1 MADDSRLISLVPTV
15 APDGQIYDLHED
27 GTVPKGQL
35 RRFLMIMGPTLDE
48 AKGLV
53 DSWQNMLDVDKTDA
67 DLLPLVAPIVGVEF
81 NREIPIEQAR
91 EEVKGA
97 VAGYKQK
104 GTVAGMAARTYLITR
119 MQTDVVEFVKNIRTA
134 NREYSFSANITDGAK
149 AILFGLPGDE
159 TAFSYDFE
167 LVDRLVK
174 GPESVSS
181 YAAGHEA
188 WKALDNVEV
197 SSWKASADA
206 PGWWAYHSP
215 TAFILAVVNLKA
227 GAGVKNFVVQFSDNG
242 SDWNYQQEFKH
253 GVSTPNAT
261 LMGTATGATQA
272 LYLKKVPVDKDTV
285 TVNQM
290 TGYDA
295 AVDTTLQDDAA
306 EGDAAIAV
314 VSSIGIAIG
323 DWLELYDG
331 VKYGYCAVYRI
342 EGNRLTLGAPV
353 GEAGGFSVGA
363 TVKKVTY
370 ATKSVATDY
379 LLDPMDG
386 TLSLVAGQFTAGA
399 RVFMAYESLVDKTQ
413 LETWQRYAVDATVIA
428 AHEWWRIYV
437 TDTWTGTP
445 EINELEM
452 SADELVDRFYRADRL
467 GFFFTLG
474 VSRQGCG
481 IEQVCNLP
489 LDREIVDKMCRLMVQ
504 IIPAGT
510 TPVMIALDCHYP
522 EVVMGNVNAE
532 DARVTSAFNDPWDG
546 KLIP

>member
-35 RRFLMIMGPTLDE
+35 RRFLLIMGPTLDE
-48 AKGLV
+48 AKGLI
-53 DSWQNMLDVDKTDA
+53 DSWQNMLDVDKTDS
-67 DLLPLVAPIVGVEF
+67 DLLPLMAPIVGVEF

-159 TAFSYDFE
+159 IAYSYDFDWVDQ
-167 LVDRLVK
+167 LVR
-174 GPESVSS
+174 GPEFASS
-181 YAAGHEA
+181 YTSDA
-188 WKALDNVEV
+188 WRALDGMEV
-197 SSWKASADA
+197 TSWKASAGA
-206 PGWWAYHSP
+206 PGWWAYRFP
-215 TAFILAVVNLKA
+215 TAFIPALINMKA
-227 GAGVKNFVVQFSDNG
+227 GAGVKNFLLQFSDNG
-242 SDWNYQQEFKH
+242 SDWLSQQEYKH
-253 GVSTPNAT
+253 GDSAPNT
-261 LMGTATGATQA
+261 VLLGTATGSVQEMSVT
-272 LYLKKVPVDKDTV
+272 KVPVDKDTV

-290 TGYDA
+290 TGYDDE
-295 AVDTTLQDDAA
+295 VDTTLQDEAA
-306 EGDAAIAV
+306 EGDTAIAV
-314 VSSIGIAIG
+314 ADVAHVATG

-331 VKYGYCAVYRI
+331 VKYGYYAVYRI
-342 EGNRLTLGAPV
+342 EGSRLTTSAPI
-353 GEAGGFSVGA
+353 GEAGGFAAG
-363 TVKKVTY
+363 TTIKRLTY
-370 ATKSVATDY
+370 AAKAVATDY
-379 LLDPMDG
+379 TLDPLTG
-386 TLSLVAGQFTAGA
+386 VLSLVAGQFTAGA
-399 RVFMAYESLVDKTQ
+399 RVFMAYESATDVTQ
-413 LETWQRYAVDATVIA
+413 LETWQRYNVDATVIA

-437 TDTWTGTP
+437 VDTWTGAP

-452 SADELVDRFYRADRL
+452 ASDELVDRFYRADRL

-474 VSRQGCG
+474 ISRQGCG

-522 EVVMGNVNAE
+522 EVVTGNVNMG
-532 DARVTSAFNDPWDG
+532 DARGPGDG
-546 KLIP
+546 ALVA